1 MEKKEIRREILKKRD
16 MISLEYRREADEK
29 IFQKLISLKEYKE
42 SSLIMPYINY
52 KSEVDTKRLIV
63 QALGEQKRVA
73 VPKVLN
79 RNGEMEFYEITSLE
93 QLISG
98 YKGIE
103 EPDTTGKSPL
113 DIKEESEKVLLI
125 MPGAVFDKQCNRI
138 GYGGGFYD
146 RYLERHSC
154 EKLKSIALCYQTQ
167 IVEKIESDTF
177 DQKPDM
183 VLTEKGGLL

>member
-79 RNGEMEFYEITSLE
+79 
-93 QLISG
+93 
-98 YKGIE
+98 
-103 EPDTTGKSPL
+103 
-113 DIKEESEKVLLI
+113 
-125 MPGAVFDKQCNRI
+125 
-138 GYGGGFYD
+138 
-146 RYLERHSC
+146 
-154 EKLKSIALCYQTQ
+154 
-167 IVEKIESDTF
+167 
-177 DQKPDM
+177 
-183 VLTEKGGLL
+183 